1 MTYIL
6 KISLTAIWRT
16 KLRVSEG
23 GQEAR
28 QGTVNALGK
37 RRIVVDRDGR
47 ARLLHSR
54 VTSRMCL

>member
-1 MTYIL
+1 M
-6 KISLTAIWRT
+6 
-16 KLRVSEG
+16 RVSEG

-54 VTSRMCL
+54 VTSRICL